1 MTIDHL
7 CNPFDAHP
15 LALDAEERLT
25 ITVSVAEELATA
37 VDAYFKEVFSG
48 LYD

>member
-15 LALDAEERLT
+15 LALDIHDHLAL
-25 ITVSVAEELATA
+25 TVSADDEA
-37 VDAYFKEVFSG
+37 DAYFKEVFAG